1 MNNWICACSIV
12 ILVFIFIVAW
22 EIAKTKS
29 KITPFGARQ
38 QFAITVHTSVSIR
51 KYKPFPLLSYF
62 SAVVCLRWLYH
73 HMLSV
78 SHAHTHTRIYIY
90 IYMYIYIYIYIYTSY
105 NTFMGPPWDPPG
117 SCRPQVGPMLA
128 PWTLLSGILPFALHL
143 DMLFPS
149 QITQYENIKPNAGDG
164 IRLFSYSIL

>member
-22 EIAKTKS
+22 EIAKKKS
-29 KITPFGARQ
+29 KITPFGACQ

-90 IYMYIYIYIYIYTSY
+90 MYIYIPHIIRSWGHHGTHL
-105 NTFMGPPWDPPG
+105 GPVVPRW
-117 SCRPQVGPMLA
+117 A
-128 PWTLLSGILPFALHL
+128 PCWPHEPCYQGYYRLHSTWICC
-143 DMLFPS
+143 F
-149 QITQYENIKPNAGDG
+149 
-164 IRLFSYSIL
+164 RLKLHNMKT